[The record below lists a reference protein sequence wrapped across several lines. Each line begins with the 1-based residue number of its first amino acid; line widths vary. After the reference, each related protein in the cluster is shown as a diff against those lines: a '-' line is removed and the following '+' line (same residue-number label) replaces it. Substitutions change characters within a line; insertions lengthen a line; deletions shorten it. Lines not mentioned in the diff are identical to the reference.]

1 MAPSVAN
8 ENSFSTCDHVSGG
21 EDDSVGGDKR
31 AGADASSL
39 IILNLDEGTG
49 DFWIEVSDAHA
60 IGSEHGGERA
70 GERVPQLTRSFE
82 RTFGLGEFSLVK
94 KAASEDALNLWVLR
108 GDEESK
114 TGGFFGFGVATGEV
128 EGASFQFPGFGV
140 VFIPP
145 EGLGSGDEGAVVAA
159 GRPKFFFLR
168 KSEEREKSGKEEK
181 REFHAVSNRR

>member
-1 MAPSVAN
+1 M
-8 ENSFSTCDHVSGG
+8 SGG
-21 EDDSVGGDKR
+21 EDDSIGGDKR
-31 AGADASSL
+31 AGADAASL
-39 IILNLDEGTG
+39 VILDLDKAAG
-49 DFWIEVSDAHA
+49 DFRVEVSKAHA
-60 IGSEHGGERA
+60 IGAKQA
-70 GERVPQLTRSFE
+70 GEGAGEGVTQLTGAFE
-82 RTFGLGEFSLVK
+82 CAFGLGEFSLVK

-108 GDEESK
+108 GDEESE
-114 TGGFFGFGVATGEV
+114 TGGFFRFGVASGEV

-168 KSEEREKSGKEEK
+168 KSEEREKSGKEKK